1 MKELAR
7 KVKESSKKLLKLNHK
22 TRSEILESLANQLEA
37 KQNEIVEA
45 NMIDLENA
53 KKQNLSQAM
62 VDRLKLT
69 PERIMTMAKGV
80 RDVSAQADVVGEFYN
95 EQVNDDGLKVMR
107 QRVPIG
113 VMLMI
118 FESRPNVVIDCAALA
133 LKSSNGII
141 LKGGKE
147 ALNSNK
153 ILGEIITGVLAK
165 FDLSDS
171 VVTLSSYDRKS
182 VQELLSFDQ
191 YIDVVIPRGGHGLVE
206 YVYKNALMPVIAHF
220 NGLCPMYVDKEVSK
234 EKALNIILNGK
245 TQRPGVCNAVETLL
259 VHKDVL
265 NEIGDELVSK
275 LHETGT
281 EIRGDQTFIDNV
293 KKNKSEI
300 VLAKDEDWDTEYL
313 ANILSI
319 KTVSSLDEAIE
330 HIDKH
335 GSHHSECIISEND
348 DACKKFLTQVDA
360 SCVMVNASTRFNDGS
375 QLGLGAEL
383 GISTTKLH
391 AYGPMGIEQMTT
403 SRYVVVGD
411 GHVRG

>member
-1 MKELAR
+1 M
-7 KVKESSKKLLKLNHK
+7 
-22 TRSEILESLANQLEA
+22 
-37 KQNEIVEA
+37 
-45 NMIDLENA
+45 
-53 KKQNLSQAM
+53 
-62 VDRLKLT
+62 
-69 PERIMTMAKGV
+69 
-80 RDVSAQADVVGEFYN
+80 
-95 EQVNDDGLKVMR
+95 
-107 QRVPIG
+107 
-113 VMLMI
+113 
-118 FESRPNVVIDCAALA
+118 A

-220 NGLCPMYVDKEVSK
+220 NGLCHMYVDKEVSK

>member
-80 RDVSAQADVVGEFYN
+80 RDVSGQADVVGEFYN

-220 NGLCPMYVDKEVSK
+220 NGLCHMYVDKEVSK

>member
-220 NGLCPMYVDKEVSK
+220 NGLCHMYVDKEVSK